1 MPRADLPEAPSAT
14 ARRFFYDTVGWGSR
28 PAMIAAAEAFGAG
41 QLLPGSDYPFLL
53 GRESYDKT
61 FAHVGEA
68 GLTATEV
75 DRVLYQN
82 AQQLLG
88 L

>member
-1 MPRADLPEAPSAT
+1 
-14 ARRFFYDTVGWGSR
+14 
-28 PAMIAAAEAFGAG
+28 MIAAVEAFGAG

-53 GRESYDKT
+53 GWESYDKT

-68 GLTATEV
+68 GLADTDV
-75 DRVLYQN
+75 NQVLYQN
-82 AQQLLG
+82 AQKLLG